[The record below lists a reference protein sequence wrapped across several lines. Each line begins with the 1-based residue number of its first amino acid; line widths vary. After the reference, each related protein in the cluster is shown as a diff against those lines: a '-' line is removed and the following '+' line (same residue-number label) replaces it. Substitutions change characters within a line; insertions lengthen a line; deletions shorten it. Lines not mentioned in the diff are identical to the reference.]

1 MHPKVITNFD
11 ADLQDGLVFAALIR
25 SHYGNAQALNDMK
38 ASVQYEEQVMFN
50 AKRVIE
56 AVHEIGLQT
65 HLSPK
70 DIVSPSARELLLF
83 TVQLYQGLPHYIA
96 KAQIEFPAVLGDMV
110 TKNIELSNPSK
121 NPISYWVKLDGCADF
136 SIEAEQVRIEPG
148 QQLNFPIKF
157 QSRISK
163 IVTGKVI
170 FTNKKEGNVQAA
182 AMVFELVSNVYE
194 RNSVDN
200 INKSTKLYKPQQID
214 IELHNP
220 FPQDV
225 IFSVQIVYEKNAKAA
240 PKGKKEAGGRGQQ
253 NQGKKAA
260 AQPAGDNKTATVPDP
275 YTCKLEVVKVRKNQ
289 TVNVPLLFLPFE
301 LGVHKCNVV
310 FTDEAVG
317 ELQYTIIGKAE
328 LPEILDT
335 FQADCNSEEAY
346 TFKKMINFKND
357 KLE

>member
-1 MHPKVITNFD
+1 
-11 ADLQDGLVFAALIR
+11 
-25 SHYGNAQALNDMK
+25 
-38 ASVQYEEQVMFN
+38 
-50 AKRVIE
+50 
-56 AVHEIGLQT
+56 
-65 HLSPK
+65 
-70 DIVSPSARELLLF
+70 
-83 TVQLYQGLPHYIA
+83 
-96 KAQIEFPAVLGDMV
+96 
-110 TKNIELSNPSK
+110 
-121 NPISYWVKLDGCADF
+121 
-136 SIEAEQVRIEPG
+136 
-148 QQLNFPIKF
+148 
-157 QSRISK
+157 
-163 IVTGKVI
+163 VI

-253 NQGKKAA
+253 NQKKGAA
-260 AQPAGDNKTATVPDP
+260 EPANKNAASVSDP

-346 TFKKMINFKND
+346 TFKKIINFKND